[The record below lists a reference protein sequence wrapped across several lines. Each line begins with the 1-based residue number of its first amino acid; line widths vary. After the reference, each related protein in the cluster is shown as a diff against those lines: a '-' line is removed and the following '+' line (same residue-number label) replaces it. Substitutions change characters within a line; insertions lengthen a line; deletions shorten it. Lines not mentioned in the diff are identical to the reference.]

1 MHTSRACLRC
11 DKPHRHAPRRAIEQ
25 IQGSVSRASSG
36 WPILRIGEGQR
47 QGIRRC
53 LDTDDYGAA
62 SNRLPAVLAGMR
74 GARNAS
80 AAGTLGVAIQDEAN
94 REDQAVESPPVTEF
108 SGSDLTRKILLPAAA
123 WRRAADSMRQ
133 APRPRMRQA
142 RTRWKRCNFPL
153 DPGNNLPEMTLPQAQ
168 CPCR

>member
-62 SNRLPAVLAGMR
+62 SNRLPAVLAEIR
-74 GARNAS
+74 GAKNAS
-80 AAGTLGVAIQDEAN
+80 EAGTVGAAVNAEAISRANGASYPSLGQ
-94 REDQAVESPPVTEF
+94 
-108 SGSDLTRKILLPAAA
+108 
-123 WRRAADSMRQ
+123 
-133 APRPRMRQA
+133 RPRKPSA
-142 RTRWKRCNFPL
+142 TAIE
-153 DPGNNLPEMTLPQAQ
+153 G
-168 CPCR
+168 